1 MKKGFTLIE
10 LMISITILSII
21 MLFLYKTYAD
31 MNVSNKIYLENKN
44 KLDKFEKIKKITFID
59 LLTALNGSI
68 KVVKENKNRDI
79 LFMQTPNSLHRR
91 IMPYVT
97 YIVKHSK
104 LYRVETLYPFSNPS
118 NTKNSIDVD
127 FIGSV
132 RKFRIYSSK
141 DKNNSMY
148 LLDIEFS
155 NNKKILQKIKPFN
168 EY

>member
-1 MKKGFTLIE
+1 MKKAFTLME

-31 MNVSNKIYLENKN
+31 MNISNKIYVEKKK
-44 KLDKFEKIKKITFID
+44 KLDKFEEIKKITFID
-59 LLTALNGSI
+59 LLSSLNKSVKI
-68 KVVKENKNRDI
+68 KKENKNIDT
-79 LFMQTPNSLHRR
+79 LFMQTPHSLHRR

-104 LYRVETLYPFSNPS
+104 LYRMESLYPFSNPS
-118 NTKNSIDVD
+118 SKRNSFSIDYIANVK
-127 FIGSV
+127 
-132 RKFRIYSSK
+132 KFRVYSSK
-141 DKNNSMY
+141 DNKIY

-155 NNKKILQKIKPFN
+155 NNKKIIQKVKPFN